1 VAALLP
7 APLPH
12 DPSASTSVTSVTPV
26 TQADIGSFVASLS
39 GEVIRPFDVAFDDAR
54 HIHNTLVDRRP
65 SLIVRAADAADV
77 ARAVTFA
84 REHGLEL
91 AVRAGGHSVAG
102 HSTTEGGL
110 LIDLSAMKG
119 LHIDPERRL
128 AWAQPG
134 LTADEYTAAAGA
146 HGLATPF
153 GDTGSVGLGGM
164 TLGGGIGWLVRKY
177 GLTID
182 SLIQVELVTADGRI
196 VTASEQRNPDLFW
209 AVRGG
214 GGNFG
219 VATRF
224 VFKLHPVGTVL
235 GGALILPLTREVLA
249 GIVPAAEAAP
259 EELSTITFVMGV
271 PPLPFVPAEHH
282 FKPAVIVMF
291 VHASDDAAA
300 GQAALAPFRALAE
313 PLADA
318 AFPMPYPA
326 IYDFTAEG
334 GKPSPGVLRSVIV
347 DAIDDEMVETILAR
361 TSAPSSPRAMTQIRV
376 LGGAMARVPADATAF
391 AHRDARVMVTLITGM
406 EDPAEAPVHEAWTQA
421 YYEEIAPRATGAYS
435 NFLASEGDSRIREAY
450 PAATYER
457 LAEVKRAFDP
467 TNLFKLNQNIV
478 PAPPIA
484 KRRFGSL

>member
-1 VAALLP
+1 MAALLP

-12 DPSASTSVTSVTPV
+12 DPSAASVTPV
-26 TQADIGSFVASLS
+26 TSNDIDSLVASLS
-39 GEVIRPFDVAFDDAR
+39 GEVIRPGDTAFDEAR

-65 SLIVRAADAADV
+65 LVIVRAADAADV

-84 REHGLEL
+84 RDHGLEL

-110 LIDLSAMKG
+110 VIDLSAMKG

-134 LTADEYTAAAGA
+134 LTAGEYTAAAAA

-153 GDTGSVGLGGM
+153 GDTGSVGLGGL
-164 TLGGGIGWLVRKY
+164 TLGGGIGWLVRKH

-182 SLIQVELVTADGRI
+182 SLVQVELVTADGRI

-209 AVRGG
+209 AIRGG

-224 VFKLHPVGTVL
+224 VFRLHPVGTVL

-249 GIVPAAEAAP
+249 GLVPVAEAAP

-291 VHASDDAAA
+291 VHASDDIAA
-300 GQAALAPFRALAE
+300 GQAALAPFRALAA

-318 AFPMPYPA
+318 AFPMPYPG

-334 GKPSPGVLRSVIV
+334 GKPSAGVLRSVIL
-347 DAIDDEMVETILAR
+347 DGIDDEAVDTILAR
-361 TSAPSSPRAMTQIRV
+361 TSAPSSRLAMTQIRV

-406 EDPAEAPVHEAWTQA
+406 EDPAEAPVHTAWTQA
-421 YYEEIAPRATGAYS
+421 YYEELAPKASGVYS
-435 NFLASEGDSRIREAY
+435 NFLASEGDARVREAY

-457 LAEVKRAFDP
+457 LAEVKRAYDP
-467 TNLFKLNQNIV
+467 TNLFRLNQNIV